1 MTVFTITEK
10 RALLELIDKEQIN
23 MIIIDHTQYESDKY
37 KLLELLKVKVKDM

>member
-1 MTVFTITEK
+1 MTIFSITEK

-37 KLLELLKVKVKDM
+37 KLLESLKVKVKDM